1 MLKRDVSMHAKNY
14 RHVKNRA
21 YTRKEYARGFPPPK
35 IVKFTMGD
43 TKGTFEIEGK
53 LIALERAQIRHSAL
67 EAMRVATN
75 RILMDKLINDYLMVV
90 NLYPHIIL
98 RENKMIFG
106 AHADRLQQGM
116 RRSFGT
122 AIGTAAKVEVDQV
135 IETVKVKASAAE
147 TAKESLKRGSAKLPI
162 PCKIVISKIVAPP
175 EVDSAD
181 EAEKAEPETETA

>member
-1 MLKRDVSMHAKNY
+1 MHAKNY

-43 TKGTFEIEGK
+43 TKGTFECEGK
-53 LIALERAQIRHSAL
+53 LVALERAQIRHSAL
-67 EAMRVATN
+67 EAARVAAN
-75 RILMDKLINDYLMVV
+75 RVLIDKLINDYLMVV
-90 NLYPHIIL
+90 QVYPHIIL

-122 AIGTAAKVEVDQV
+122 AIGTAAKVEVGQT
-135 IETVKVKASAAE
+135 IISVKVKASAAE

-162 PCKIVISKIVAPP
+162 PCRVIISQIPP
-175 EVDSAD
+175 SLSPI
-181 EAEKAEPETETA
+181 EKSEPETENLES

>member
-1 MLKRDVSMHAKNY
+1 
-14 RHVKNRA
+14 VKNRA

-43 TKGTFEIEGK
+43 TKATFEIEGQ
-53 LIALERAQIRHSAL
+53 LISTERAQIRHSAL
-67 EAMRVATN
+67 EAARIATN
-75 RILMDKLINDYLMVV
+75 RILIDKLINDYYMVV
-90 NLYPHIIL
+90 HPYPHVIL

-122 AIGTAAKVEVDQV
+122 AIGTAAKVEVGQT
-135 IETVKVKASAAE
+135 IITVRVKAGHEE

-162 PCKIVISKIVAPP
+162 PCKIVISKI
-175 EVDSAD
+175 
-181 EAEKAEPETETA
+181 EASPDVTKMQSDVTEKEQPETETA

>member
-1 MLKRDVSMHAKNY
+1 MHARNF

-21 YTRKEYARGFPPPK
+21 YTRKKFAKGFPPPK

-43 TKGTFEIEGK
+43 TKTKDFAIQGQ

-67 EAMRVATN
+67 EAARVATN
-75 RILMDKLINDYLMVV
+75 RVLMDKLINDYLMVV
-90 NLYPHIIL
+90 HPYPHIIL

-122 AIGTAAKVEVDQV
+122 AVGTAAKVEVNQP
-135 IETVKVKASAAE
+135 IITVKVKATALE

-162 PCKIVISKIVAPP
+162 PCKIVMTKIESPEAPQ
-175 EVDSAD
+175 A
-181 EAEKAEPETETA
+181 AETAAPTETESA

>member
-1 MLKRDVSMHAKNY
+1 MHAKNY

-43 TKGTFEIEGK
+43 TKGTFEVEGR
-53 LIALERAQIRHSAL
+53 LIAGERAQIRHSAL
-67 EAMRVATN
+67 EAARVATN

-90 NLYPHIIL
+90 HPYPHVIL

-122 AIGTAAKVEVDQV
+122 AIGTAAKVEVGQP
-135 IETVKVKASAAE
+135 IITVKVKTAAAE

-162 PCKIVISKIVAPP
+162 PCKIVISKIETSPKIT
-175 EVDSAD
+175 
-181 EAEKAEPETETA
+181 EKAPSETGTT